1 MKLMKTLAV
10 VLLLTM
16 LASLP
21 LTSLAADAYGS
32 AAVVPG
38 QTYTLEQMLT
48 FALQD
53 EYMAQAEY
61 NAIQNTY
68 GADAPFSNI
77 VKAEGTHIAL
87 LTTLFDT
94 YGLTLPINDAAA
106 KVTAPATVEDAYATG
121 IAAENANISMYEVF
135 QAQTALTE
143 EVRSVFTVLENASKN
158 HLAAFTRNVEN
169 NGMGMQYGRNNGTQN
184 DNRGNRGAGCGIGNV
199 QNGGNQAN
207 CPFNDDKNGINDT
220 GCNNCGIGGRNRTN

>member
-32 AAVVPG
+32 AAVVSG

-48 FALQD
+48 LALQD

-94 YGLTLPINDAAA
+94 YDLTLPVNDAAA
-106 KVTAPATVEDAYATG
+106 KVTAPATVEDAYTTG

-135 QAQTALTE
+135 LAQTTLPE
-143 EVRSVFTVLENASKN
+143 DVRSVFTVLQNASKN
-158 HLAAFTRNVEN
+158 HLTAFTRNSEN
-169 NGMGMQYGRNNGTQN
+169 NGMGMQYGRNSATQSNG
-184 DNRGNRGAGCGIGNV
+184 RGNRGMGSNTGTL
-199 QNGGNQAN
+199 QNGGNN
-207 CPFNDDKNGINDT
+207 VDCPLFDGVAAT
-220 GCNNCGIGGRNRTN
+220 CVGCGGRNMGGSNRTN